1 METKD
6 KSKAPETVFIVERP
20 GEDPRVYGSIK
31 AIYDDLSL
39 EEIGVPLYRLW
50 GSFKDSDTLDT
61 GSSRIYKTTIKRSKR
76 NGK

>member
-20 GEDPRVYGSIK
+20 GEEPRAYGSIK

-39 EEIGVPLYRLW
+39 EEIGVPIYRLW
-50 GSFKDSDTLDT
+50 GRFKDADSLDT
-61 GSSRIYKTTIKRSKR
+61 GSSRIYKTIIKRSKK
-76 NGK
+76 NG